1 MKTLRLL
8 TTSLLIAVCAG
19 FSSCGDEELEEF
31 QLDEMY
37 STGGSFST
45 YGLNIKDY
53 ECRGSFYFG
62 NINHFS
68 GLKNNHLWISSYDR
82 TTKEKLWEWTD
93 SRTFDKKRTVH
104 VGYGEY
110 KDIEIS
116 SITTYGACAKN
127 NIFVAS
133 VGYGG
138 ESYGEYNILFK
149 TATGN
154 LKEIRNEYPAYITDW
169 YKESVF
175 VGNCCYNDLGDTIYV
190 SQVNNG
196 AVSGTPISYEETII
210 VSDYQQQL
218 TASRINYKTYKS
230 VWNTEY
236 RLPFEIFPD
245 TKKEYVLLDNSTN
258 IWKYKLDLLYYDGTK
273 KDYTFYLNIENGTI
287 SETQNVSPIVGSWVY
302 ITDEGYKEIITFY
315 SDNTGRWESVN
326 IHDNTFNL
334 DPFTYT
340 MDDKE
345 DKFIIDFGDNSP
357 ETYYY
362 NISDNKMKLMY
373 EDGHVELYTKQ

>member
-1 MKTLRLL
+1 M
-8 TTSLLIAVCAG
+8 
-19 FSSCGDEELEEF
+19 E
-31 QLDEMY
+31 EMY
-37 STGGSFST
+37 TDGDSFST
-45 YGLNIKDY
+45 YGLNIKNY
-53 ECRGSFYFG
+53 ECRGSYHWG

-68 GLKNNHLWISSYDR
+68 GLKDNHLWISSYDR
-82 TTKEKLWEWTD
+82 TTKEKLWEWTN
-93 SRTFDKKRTVH
+93 SRTFDRKRTVH

-133 VGYGG
+133 VGYNG
-138 ESYGEYNILFK
+138 ESYSEDNILFK
-149 TATGN
+149 TAIGT
-154 LKEIRNEYPAYITDW
+154 LKEIKNDYRAYITDW

-175 VGNCCYNDLGDTIYV
+175 VGNCCYNDMGDTLYV

-196 AVSGTPISYEETII
+196 AVVGVPISYEESIN

-230 VWNTEY
+230 VWDTKHK
-236 RLPFEIFPD
+236 LPFEIFSD
-245 TKKEYVLLDNSTN
+245 TKKEYTLLDNSTN
-258 IWKYKLDLLYYDGTK
+258 MWKYKLDLLYYDGTK

-287 SETQNVSPIVGSWVY
+287 SETLNASPLVGSWVY
-302 ITDEGYKEIITFY
+302 ITDGGNKEIITFY
-315 SDNTGRWESVN
+315 SDNTGSWESVD
-326 IHDNTFNL
+326 IHDNTSNT

>member
-37 STGGSFST
+37 STGDSFST

-302 ITDEGYKEIITFY
+302 ITDEGYKEIITYY
-315 SDNTGRWESVN
+315 SDSTGRWESVN

>member
-8 TTSLLIAVCAG
+8 TASLLIAVCAG

-37 STGGSFST
+37 STGDSFST

-116 SITTYGACAKN
+116 SITAYGTCAKN

-133 VGYGG
+133 VSYNG
-138 ESYGEYNILFK
+138 ESYNEDNILFK
-149 TATGN
+149 TAAGT
-154 LKEIRNEYPAYITDW
+154 LKEIKNDYRAYITDW

-175 VGNCCYNDLGDTIYV
+175 VGNCCYNDMGDTLYV
-190 SQVNNG
+190 SKVDNG
-196 AVSGTPISYEETII
+196 RVGGIPVSYEES
-210 VSDYQQQL
+210 VSVYDYQQQL

-230 VWNTEY
+230 VWNTEHK
-236 RLPFEIFPD
+236 LPFEILSD
-245 TKKEYVLLDNSTN
+245 TKKEYTLLDNSTN

-273 KDYTFYLNIENGTI
+273 IDYTFYLNIENG
-287 SETQNVSPIVGSWVY
+287 E
-302 ITDEGYKEIITFY
+302 
-315 SDNTGRWESVN
+315 
-326 IHDNTFNL
+326 
-334 DPFTYT
+334 
-340 MDDKE
+340 
-345 DKFIIDFGDNSP
+345 
-357 ETYYY
+357 
-362 NISDNKMKLMY
+362 ISDTL
-373 EDGHVELYTKQ
+373 

>member
-37 STGGSFST
+37 STGDSFST

-127 NIFVAS
+127 NIFIAS
-133 VGYGG
+133 VGYSG

>member
-1 MKTLRLL
+1 MKIFRLL
-8 TTSLLIAVCAG
+8 AASLLVAVCAG
-19 FSSCGDEELEEF
+19 FSSCGGDEFEEL
-31 QLDEMY
+31 QMDELY
-37 STGGSFST
+37 NHGDSYST
-45 YGLNIKDY
+45 YGLNMKDY
-53 ECRGSFYFG
+53 ECRGSYYWE

-93 SRTFDKKRTVH
+93 NRTFDKKRTVH

-110 KDIEIS
+110 KNIEIS

-127 NIFVAS
+127 NIFIAS
-133 VGYGG
+133 VGYSG

>member
-8 TTSLLIAVCAG
+8 TASLLIAVCAG

-37 STGGSFST
+37 STGDSFST

-315 SDNTGRWESVN
+315 SDNNGRWESVN

>member
-37 STGGSFST
+37 STGDSFST

-93 SRTFDKKRTVH
+93 SRNFDKKRTVH

>member
-8 TTSLLIAVCAG
+8 TASLLIAVCAG

-37 STGGSFST
+37 STGDSFST

-287 SETQNVSPIVGSWVY
+287 SEPQNVSPIVGSWVY

>member
-8 TTSLLIAVCAG
+8 TASLLIAVCAG

-37 STGGSFST
+37 STGDSFST

-315 SDNTGRWESVN
+315 SDNTGRGESVN

-345 DKFIIDFGDNSP
+345 DKFVIDFGDNSP

>member
-8 TTSLLIAVCAG
+8 TASLLIAVCAG

-37 STGGSFST
+37 STGDSFST

-345 DKFIIDFGDNSP
+345 HKFIIDFGDNSP

>member
-37 STGGSFST
+37 STGDSFST

-175 VGNCCYNDLGDTIYV
+175 VGNCCYNDMGDTLYV
-190 SQVNNG
+190 SQINNG
-196 AVSGTPISYEETII
+196 AVGGTPISYEETII

-362 NISDNKMKLMY
+362 NISDNKMKLIY

>member
-37 STGGSFST
+37 STGDSFST

-196 AVSGTPISYEETII
+196 AVSGTPISYEETIM

-287 SETQNVSPIVGSWVY
+287 SETQNASPLVGSWVY

-362 NISDNKMKLMY
+362 NISDNKMKLIY

>member
-37 STGGSFST
+37 STGDSFST

>member
-37 STGGSFST
+37 STGDSFST

-53 ECRGSFYFG
+53 ECRGSFYFE

>member
-37 STGGSFST
+37 STGDSFST

-315 SDNTGRWESVN
+315 SDSTGRWESVN

-334 DPFTYT
+334 APFTYT

>member
-37 STGGSFST
+37 STGDSFST

-362 NISDNKMKLMY
+362 NISDNEMKLMY

>member
-8 TTSLLIAVCAG
+8 TASLLIAVCVG

-37 STGGSFST
+37 STGDSFST

-196 AVSGTPISYEETII
+196 AVSGTPISYEETIM

-287 SETQNVSPIVGSWVY
+287 SETQNASPLVGSWVY

-362 NISDNKMKLMY
+362 NISDNKMKLIY

>member
-37 STGGSFST
+37 STGDSFST

-287 SETQNVSPIVGSWVY
+287 SETQDVSPIVGSWVY

-326 IHDNTFNL
+326 IHDNTSNS

>member
-37 STGGSFST
+37 STGDSFST

-287 SETQNVSPIVGSWVY
+287 SETQNVSPIVGCWVY

>member
-8 TTSLLIAVCAG
+8 TASLLIAVCVG

-37 STGGSFST
+37 STGDSFST

-196 AVSGTPISYEETII
+196 AVSGTPISYEETIM

-287 SETQNVSPIVGSWVY
+287 SETQNASPLVGSWVY